1 MKHPAFVCCA
11 VSFLFLGA
19 TSVQAQETSDLTDVH
34 FYPPSAVSM
43 MKYIDYP
50 VSHRT
55 GIPEISIPLYTVR
68 SGSLEL
74 PVNLSFHLD
83 DFTRVNQLAGAAG
96 AGWSLS
102 CDLQVSRIINGVD
115 DLKTTGYLH
124 TGVSKPD
131 ITSTTLVRSTTDRMR
146 LLWRKGADEDPDRFY
161 YKLLNGGGSF
171 YIERELGPKTVP
183 VTGDRIVFD
192 ELGTETFV
200 ITGTDGTIYRFSSA
214 VADTAT
220 DSQIQPASKTAWK
233 CTEIESADGGS
244 SIAFSYLPYRSRV
257 LQTPGSVS
265 LYDRGELYTTN
276 DEVRYAA
283 RYPREERYGSIIY
296 SCTLLF
302 GWDDEGYGPTN
313 FFWKELPDQPENS
326 STVSKWVE
334 SHYIDRITFRGGY
347 AQFEY
352 EAYDDTR
359 TRILNPV
366 LERVVICATQGVA
379 RQTIVFTQSNVDQR
393 YERYLQSVQ
402 IGNDTY
408 SFSYGMQHIG
418 DAIADFW
425 GYGYRGHYSG
435 GSADVPCHKVLLDL
449 GTDPVDMYGDKLTYP
464 GDYFQREFSMP
475 SNSFPDEIYRTPD
488 EEKRLLSI
496 TYPTGGRTE
505 FMCDHNCFRDG
516 EDAVRRISSYRIK
529 YIRYYDTDDTLL
541 KETAYKYGPDEDGCG
556 VIRHEPDMDDDM
568 GNCHTEQIVNYY
580 YPRDSWSGSYSLGA
594 TLRLRTYYPHTIYR
608 TNYDDG
614 SHVQYD
620 EVAEYQSAGG
630 TLSGKTVYKY
640 DLTNR
645 HARPVREVFAYPNA
659 PYPVEGDT
667 WYLGQLDSVVQYK
680 YDGGRFD
687 WVARRAYTY
696 NRYDASERIFCA
708 RVWASAVG
716 YLLGGSQQIDDGHT
730 FEYSYNGITP
740 GCMQLSEE
748 IIEQREDDGRILRR
762 RTNYYYDTNPYTASR
777 KETTYADGRT
787 VTERTLYAEDYL
799 PSSVQTMLD
808 RNLLSLPLERV
819 VYTDETVTHG
829 DTFRYD
835 LYGRLDSLS
844 TLASLDLSPAS
855 FRFSNRSSTD
865 GKGAYTPDTHYIGR
879 ASLRYDADGN
889 ICEVQAVGQPP
900 ICYLWGYKGQYLV
913 AEIRNAAYD
922 EVTTALGAATVER
935 IRTSVV
941 LSEGDLAALD
951 GLRTSR
957 KEWHVTTATYIPLV
971 GMASMT
977 DPSGRETTYEY
988 DAFGRLISV
997 KDGKGEQVQSYDYH
1011 FATENR

>member
-1 MKHPAFVCCA
+1 MKHSAFVCCA

-19 TSVQAQETSDLTDVH
+19 TSVQAQATSDLTDVH

-55 GIPEISIPLYTVR
+55 GIPEITIPLYTVK

-83 DFTRVNQLAGAAG
+83 DFTRVNQLAGSAG

-244 SIAFSYLPYRSRV
+244 SITFSYLPYRSRV

-366 LERVVICATQGVA
+366 LERIVICDTQGVA
-379 RQTIVFTQSNVDQR
+379 RQTIVFTQSNVDQH
-393 YERYLQSVQ
+393 YEPLPA
-402 IGNDTY
+402 IG
-408 SFSYGMQHIG
+408 
-418 DAIADFW
+418 ADWQRHLFLLLRHAA
-425 GYGYRGHYSG
+425 YRRC
-435 GSADVPCHKVLLDL
+435 D
-449 GTDPVDMYGDKLTYP
+449 
-464 GDYFQREFSMP
+464 R
-475 SNSFPDEIYRTPD
+475 
-488 EEKRLLSI
+488 RLLGLWLPW
-496 TYPTGGRTE
+496 TLFGRV
-505 FMCDHNCFRDG
+505 G
-516 EDAVRRISSYRIK
+516 RR
-529 YIRYYDTDDTLL
+529 
-541 KETAYKYGPDEDGCG
+541 
-556 VIRHEPDMDDDM
+556 
-568 GNCHTEQIVNYY
+568 
-580 YPRDSWSGSYSLGA
+580 
-594 TLRLRTYYPHTIYR
+594 
-608 TNYDDG
+608 
-614 SHVQYD
+614 
-620 EVAEYQSAGG
+620 
-630 TLSGKTVYKY
+630 
-640 DLTNR
+640 
-645 HARPVREVFAYPNA
+645 
-659 PYPVEGDT
+659 
-667 WYLGQLDSVVQYK
+667 
-680 YDGGRFD
+680 
-687 WVARRAYTY
+687 
-696 NRYDASERIFCA
+696 
-708 RVWASAVG
+708 
-716 YLLGGSQQIDDGHT
+716 
-730 FEYSYNGITP
+730 
-740 GCMQLSEE
+740 
-748 IIEQREDDGRILRR
+748 
-762 RTNYYYDTNPYTASR
+762 
-777 KETTYADGRT
+777 
-787 VTERTLYAEDYL
+787 
-799 PSSVQTMLD
+799 
-808 RNLLSLPLERV
+808 
-819 VYTDETVTHG
+819 
-829 DTFRYD
+829 
-835 LYGRLDSLS
+835 SLS
-844 TLASLDLSPAS
+844 
-855 FRFSNRSSTD
+855 
-865 GKGAYTPDTHYIGR
+865 
-879 ASLRYDADGN
+879 
-889 ICEVQAVGQPP
+889 
-900 ICYLWGYKGQYLV
+900 
-913 AEIRNAAYD
+913 
-922 EVTTALGAATVER
+922 
-935 IRTSVV
+935 
-941 LSEGDLAALD
+941 
-951 GLRTSR
+951 
-957 KEWHVTTATYIPLV
+957 
-971 GMASMT
+971 
-977 DPSGRETTYEY
+977 
-988 DAFGRLISV
+988 
-997 KDGKGEQVQSYDYH
+997 
-1011 FATENR
+1011 

>member
-102 CDLQVSRIINGVD
+102 CDMQVSRIINGVD

-124 TGVSKPD
+124 TGISKPD

-200 ITGTDGTIYRFSSA
+200 ITGTDGTIYHFSSA
-214 VADTAT
+214 VADTASEIPS
-220 DSQIQPASKTAWK
+220 DIKSKTAWK

-244 SIAFSYLPYRSRV
+244 SITFSYLPYRSRV

-366 LERVVICATQGVA
+366 LERIVICDTQGVA

-505 FMCDHNCFRDG
+505 FVCDHNCFRDG

-541 KETAYKYGPDEDGCG
+541 KETAYKYGPGEDGCG
-556 VIRHEPDMDDDM
+556 IIRHEPDMDDDM
-568 GNCHTEQIVNYY
+568 GNCHTEQTVSYY

-748 IIEQREDDGRILRR
+748 VIEQREDDGRILRR

-777 KETTYADGRT
+777 KETDLRRRTNRHRADALRRRLPAVERADDARSQPSLAPARTGRLHRRDRHARRY
-787 VTERTLYAEDYL
+787 VPLRSLRASRQ
-799 PSSVQTMLD
+799 PLD
-808 RNLLSLPLERV
+808 AGFARPLARIVPLLEPQ
-819 VYTDETVTHG
+819 
-829 DTFRYD
+829 
-835 LYGRLDSLS
+835 LYGRERRLYARHALHRTGVAALRRRRQHLRGAGRGTASDLLS
-844 TLASLDLSPAS
+844 VGLQGSVPRGRNPQRRIRRGDDRLGCGD
-855 FRFSNRSSTD
+855 RR
-865 GKGAYTPDTHYIGR
+865 AYPYLGR
-879 ASLRYDADGN
+879 A
-889 ICEVQAVGQPP
+889 VGGRSCGARRPANQPQ
-900 ICYLWGYKGQYLV
+900 GV
-913 AEIRNAAYD
+913 ARHH
-922 EVTTALGAATVER
+922 
-935 IRTSVV
+935 
-941 LSEGDLAALD
+941 GDIHPAGGD
-951 GLRTSR
+951 GLDDRS
-957 KEWHVTTATYIPLV
+957 
-971 GMASMT
+971 
-977 DPSGRETTYEY
+977 
-988 DAFGRLISV
+988 FG
-997 KDGKGEQVQSYDYH
+997 
-1011 FATENR
+1011 T

>member
-1 MKHPAFVCCA
+1 M
-11 VSFLFLGA
+11 
-19 TSVQAQETSDLTDVH
+19 
-34 FYPPSAVSM
+34 
-43 MKYIDYP
+43 I
-50 VSHRT
+50 
-55 GIPEISIPLYTVR
+55 
-68 SGSLEL
+68 
-74 PVNLSFHLD
+74 
-83 DFTRVNQLAGAAG
+83 
-96 AGWSLS
+96 
-102 CDLQVSRIINGVD
+102 CD
-115 DLKTTGYLH
+115 
-124 TGVSKPD
+124 
-131 ITSTTLVRSTTDRMR
+131 
-146 LLWRKGADEDPDRFY
+146 
-161 YKLLNGGGSF
+161 
-171 YIERELGPKTVP
+171 
-183 VTGDRIVFD
+183 
-192 ELGTETFV
+192 
-200 ITGTDGTIYRFSSA
+200 
-214 VADTAT
+214 
-220 DSQIQPASKTAWK
+220 
-233 CTEIESADGGS
+233 
-244 SIAFSYLPYRSRV
+244 
-257 LQTPGSVS
+257 
-265 LYDRGELYTTN
+265 
-276 DEVRYAA
+276 
-283 RYPREERYGSIIY
+283 
-296 SCTLLF
+296 
-302 GWDDEGYGPTN
+302 
-313 FFWKELPDQPENS
+313 
-326 STVSKWVE
+326 
-334 SHYIDRITFRGGY
+334 
-347 AQFEY
+347 
-352 EAYDDTR
+352 
-359 TRILNPV
+359 
-366 LERVVICATQGVA
+366 TQGVA

-496 TYPTGGRTE
+496 TCPTGGRTE
-505 FMCDHNCFRDG
+505 FVCDHNCFRDG

-748 IIEQREDDGRILRR
+748 VIEQREDDGRILRR

-835 LYGRLDSLS
+835 LYGRPDSLS

-855 FRFSNRSSTD
+855 FRFSNRSSTG

-988 DAFGRLISV
+988 NAHNHLMRVRDH
-997 KDGKGEQVQSYDYH
+997 KGKVVNEYEYSFDQ
-1011 FATENR
+1011 

>member
-102 CDLQVSRIINGVD
+102 CDMQVSRIINGVD

-124 TGVSKPD
+124 TGISKPD

-214 VADTAT
+214 VADTASEIPS
-220 DSQIQPASKTAWK
+220 DIKSKTAWK

-244 SIAFSYLPYRSRV
+244 SITFSYLPYRSRV

-366 LERVVICATQGVA
+366 LERIVICDTQGVA

-408 SFSYGMQHIG
+408 SFAYGMQHIG
-418 DAIADFW
+418 DAITDFW

-505 FMCDHNCFRDG
+505 FVCDHNCFRDG
-516 EDAVRRISSYRIK
+516 DDAVRRISSYRIK

-541 KETAYKYGPDEDGCG
+541 KETTYKYGPDEDGCG
-556 VIRHEPDMDDDM
+556 IIRHEPDMDDDM
-568 GNCHTEQIVNYY
+568 GNCHTEQIVSYY

-716 YLLGGSQQIDDGHT
+716 YLLGSSQQIDDGHT

-748 IIEQREDDGRILRR
+748 VIEQREDDGRILRR

-808 RNLLSLPLERV
+808 RNLLLLPLERV
-819 VYTDETVTHG
+819 VYTDETVTQG

-835 LYGRLDSLS
+835 LYGRPDSLS
-844 TLASLDLSPAS
+844 TLASLNLSPAS
-855 FRFSNRSSTD
+855 FRFSNRSSTG

-879 ASLRYDADGN
+879 ASLRYDTDGN

-913 AEIRNAAYD
+913 TEIRNAAYD
-922 EVTTALGAATVER
+922 EVKTALGAATVER

-941 LSEGDLAALD
+941 LSGSDLTALD
-951 GLRTSR
+951 GLRTSH

-977 DPSGRETTYEY
+977 DPSGRKTAYEY
-988 DAFGRLISV
+988 NAHNHLMRVRDH
-997 KDGKGEQVQSYDYH
+997 KGKVVNEYEYSFDQ
-1011 FATENR
+1011 

>member
-1 MKHPAFVCCA
+1 MKHSAFVCCA

-19 TSVQAQETSDLTDVH
+19 TSVQAQATSDLTDVH

-55 GIPEISIPLYTVR
+55 GIPEITIPLYTVK

-83 DFTRVNQLAGAAG
+83 DFTRVNQLAGSAG
-96 AGWSLS
+96 AGWALS

-244 SIAFSYLPYRSRV
+244 SITFSYLPYRSRV

-276 DEVRYAA
+276 DEVRYAT

-366 LERVVICATQGVA
+366 LERIVICDTQGVA

-418 DAIADFW
+418 DAITDFW

-435 GSADVPCHKVLLDL
+435 GSADVPCHKVLLNL
-449 GTDPVDMYGDKLTYP
+449 GTDPVDMYGNKLTYP

-505 FMCDHNCFRDG
+505 FVCDHNCFRDG
-516 EDAVRRISSYRIK
+516 DDAVRRISSYRIK

-556 VIRHEPDMDDDM
+556 IIRHEPDMDDDM
-568 GNCHTEQIVNYY
+568 GNCHTEQIVSYY

-716 YLLGGSQQIDDGHT
+716 YLLGSSQQIDDGHT

-748 IIEQREDDGRILRR
+748 VIEQREDDGRILRR

-819 VYTDETVTHG
+819 VYTDETVMQG

-835 LYGRLDSLS
+835 LYGRPDSLS
-844 TLASLDLSPAS
+844 TLASLNLSPAS
-855 FRFSNRSSTD
+855 FRFSNRSSTG

-922 EVTTALGAATVER
+922 EVKTALGAATVER

-988 DAFGRLISV
+988 NAHNHLMRVRDH
-997 KDGKGEQVQSYDYH
+997 KGKVVNEYEYSFDQ
-1011 FATENR
+1011 

>member
-1 MKHPAFVCCA
+1 M
-11 VSFLFLGA
+11 
-19 TSVQAQETSDLTDVH
+19 
-34 FYPPSAVSM
+34 
-43 MKYIDYP
+43 
-50 VSHRT
+50 
-55 GIPEISIPLYTVR
+55 
-68 SGSLEL
+68 
-74 PVNLSFHLD
+74 
-83 DFTRVNQLAGAAG
+83 
-96 AGWSLS
+96 
-102 CDLQVSRIINGVD
+102 
-115 DLKTTGYLH
+115 
-124 TGVSKPD
+124 
-131 ITSTTLVRSTTDRMR
+131 
-146 LLWRKGADEDPDRFY
+146 
-161 YKLLNGGGSF
+161 
-171 YIERELGPKTVP
+171 
-183 VTGDRIVFD
+183 
-192 ELGTETFV
+192 
-200 ITGTDGTIYRFSSA
+200 
-214 VADTAT
+214 
-220 DSQIQPASKTAWK
+220 
-233 CTEIESADGGS
+233 
-244 SIAFSYLPYRSRV
+244 
-257 LQTPGSVS
+257 
-265 LYDRGELYTTN
+265 
-276 DEVRYAA
+276 
-283 RYPREERYGSIIY
+283 
-296 SCTLLF
+296 
-302 GWDDEGYGPTN
+302 
-313 FFWKELPDQPENS
+313 
-326 STVSKWVE
+326 
-334 SHYIDRITFRGGY
+334 
-347 AQFEY
+347 
-352 EAYDDTR
+352 
-359 TRILNPV
+359 
-366 LERVVICATQGVA
+366 
-379 RQTIVFTQSNVDQR
+379 
-393 YERYLQSVQ
+393 Q

-505 FMCDHNCFRDG
+505 FVCDHNCFRDG
-516 EDAVRRISSYRIK
+516 DDAVRRISSYRIK

-541 KETAYKYGPDEDGCG
+541 KETAYKYGPGEDGCG

-568 GNCHTEQIVNYY
+568 GNCHTEQTVSYY

-594 TLRLRTYYPHTIYR
+594 TLRLRTYYPYTIYR

-620 EVAEYQSAGG
+620 EVAEYQSEGG
-630 TLSGKTVYKY
+630 VLSGKTVYKY
-640 DLTNR
+640 TLDPPLEGSLNR
-645 HARPVREVFAYPNA
+645 PAIALPGS
-659 PYPVEGDT
+659 PYPMEMESWHQGS
-667 WYLGQLDSVVQYK
+667 LDSVIQYK
-680 YDGGRFD
+680 YVDGRFE
-687 WVARRAYTY
+687 WLVRRDYTY
-696 NRYDASERIFCA
+696 MPYLSAKKIFRG
-708 RVWASAVG
+708 RVWPTTRHVQIEAN
-716 YLLGGSQQIDDGHT
+716 GSLREQPRLTTSPYDDNKNT
-730 FEYSYNGITP
+730 YSYSYNAIDV

-748 IIEQREDDGRILRR
+748 VIEQREDDGRILRR

-835 LYGRLDSLS
+835 LYGRPDSLS

-855 FRFSNRSSTD
+855 FRFSNRSSTG

-900 ICYLWGYKGQYLV
+900 ICYLWGYKGLYLV

-922 EVTTALGAATVER
+922 EVTTALGAATVEH
-935 IRTSVV
+935 IRTSVG

-988 DAFGRLISV
+988 NAHNHLMRVRDH
-997 KDGKGEQVQSYDYH
+997 KGKVVNEYEYSFDQ
-1011 FATENR
+1011 

>member
-214 VADTAT
+214 VADTASEIPS
-220 DSQIQPASKTAWK
+220 DIKSKTAWK

-244 SIAFSYLPYRSRV
+244 SIAFSYLPYRKRV
-257 LQTPGSVS
+257 VQASGNIE
-265 LYDRGELYTTN
+265 LYDNAELYAPDN
-276 DEVRYAA
+276 REVADAA
-283 RYPREERYGSIIY
+283 QSPRMVCHGSGAY
-296 SCTLLF
+296 WSTMFF
-302 GWDDEGYGPTN
+302 GWQDEGYGPTTLWWQDSGQEQGISAN
-313 FFWKELPDQPENS
+313 Y
-326 STVSKWVE
+326 KWVN
-334 SHYIDRITFRGGY
+334 SHYIDQIVFRGGRVR
-347 AQFEY
+347 FEY
-352 EAYDDTR
+352 EEYDANR
-359 TRILNPV
+359 TRILNPA
-366 LERVVICATQGVA
+366 LKRIVVYDAQDNV
-379 RQTIVFTQSNVDQR
+379 RRTIVFTQTGIGQD
-393 YERYLQSVQ
+393 YERYLQS
-402 IGNDTY
+402 IKIENDPY
-408 SFSYGMQHIG
+408 SFDYHHNRHVGECFP
-418 DAIADFW
+418 DFW
-425 GYGYRGHYSG
+425 GHEAHGHYS
-435 GSADVPCHKVLLDL
+435 AYMPDVPMHKVWILP
-449 GTDPVDMYGDKLTYP
+449 GTDPKDISGNRLNYTDGFFDQTFNVPANGI
-464 GDYFQREFSMP
+464 
-475 SNSFPDEIYRTPD
+475 PDEIYRTPD

-505 FMCDHNCFRDG
+505 FVCDHNCFRDG

-645 HARPVREVFAYPNA
+645 HAQPVREVFAYPNA

-667 WYLGQLDSVVQYK
+667 WYLGQLDSVVQYE

-748 IIEQREDDGRILRR
+748 VIEQREDDGRILRR

-799 PSSVQTMLD
+799 PSSVRTMLD

-835 LYGRLDSLS
+835 LYGRPDSLS

-855 FRFSNRSSTD
+855 FRFSNRSSMG

-900 ICYLWGYKGQYLV
+900 ICYLWGYKGLYLV

-988 DAFGRLISV
+988 NAHNHLMRVRDH
-997 KDGKGEQVQSYDYH
+997 KGKVVNEYEYSFDQ
-1011 FATENR
+1011 

>member
-1 MKHPAFVCCA
+1 MKHSAFVCCA

-19 TSVQAQETSDLTDVH
+19 TSVQAQSTSDLTDVH

-55 GIPEISIPLYTVR
+55 GIPEITIPLYTIR

-83 DFTRVNQLAGAAG
+83 DFARLNQLAGTAG

-102 CDLQVSRIINGVD
+102 CDMQVSRIINGVD

-131 ITSTTLVRSTTDRMR
+131 ITSTTLVRPTTDQMR

-161 YKLLNGGGSF
+161 YKLLGGSGSF

-214 VADTAT
+214 VADTASEMQS
-220 DSQIQPASKTAWK
+220 DVGSKTAWK

-244 SIAFSYLPYRSRV
+244 SITFSYLPYRIRV

-265 LYDRGELYTTN
+265 LYDRGKLYTTN
-276 DEVRYAA
+276 DGVCYAA

-302 GWDDEGYGPTN
+302 GWDDEDYGPTN
-313 FFWKELPDQPENS
+313 FFWKELPNQPENS

-334 SHYIDRITFRGGY
+334 SHYIDRITFRDGY

-352 EAYDDTR
+352 EAYDDTHTWIR
-359 TRILNPV
+359 NPV
-366 LERVVICATQGVA
+366 LERIVIYDTQGVA
-379 RQTIVFTQSNVDQR
+379 RQTIVFTQSNVNQR

-408 SFSYGMQHIG
+408 SFAYGIQHIG

-425 GYGYRGHYSG
+425 GYDYRGHYSG
-435 GSADVPCHKVLLDL
+435 GSADIPCHKVLLDL
-449 GTDPVDMYGDKLTYP
+449 GTDPVDMYGNKLTYSS
-464 GDYFQREFSMP
+464 DYFQQEFSMP
-475 SNSFPDEIYRTPD
+475 SNSTPDWIYRAPD
-488 EEKRLLSI
+488 EEKTLLSI

-505 FMCDHNCFRDG
+505 FVCDHNCFRDR
-516 EDAVRRISSYRIK
+516 DDVVRRISSYRIK

-541 KETAYKYGPDEDGCG
+541 KETAYKYGPGEDGCG
-556 VIRHEPDMDDDM
+556 IIRHEPDMDDDM
-568 GNCHTEQIVNYY
+568 GNCHTEQTVNYY
-580 YPRDSWSGSYSLGA
+580 YPQDSWSNRYSLGA

-614 SHVQYD
+614 SHIQYD

-716 YLLGGSQQIDDGHT
+716 YLLGGSQQIDSGHT
-730 FEYSYNGITP
+730 FEYSYNAITP
-740 GCMQLSEE
+740 GSMQLVREDF
-748 IIEQREDDGRILRR
+748 EQREDDGRILRQ
-762 RTNYYYDTNPYTASR
+762 RTNYHYDTNPYTASR

-799 PSSVQTMLD
+799 PSSMQTMLD

-819 VYTDETVTHG
+819 VYTDETVTQG
-829 DTFRYD
+829 ETFRYD
-835 LYGRLDSLS
+835 LYGRPDSLS
-844 TLASLDLSPAS
+844 TLAALDLSPES
-855 FRFSNRSSTD
+855 FRFSNRSSS
-865 GKGAYTPDTHYIGR
+865 GAKGPYTPDTHYIGR

-889 ICEVQAVGQPP
+889 ICEVRAVGQPP

-922 EVTTALGAATVER
+922 EVKTALGAATVER

-941 LSEGDLAALD
+941 LSADDLAALD

-971 GMASMT
+971 GMASTT
-977 DPSGRETTYEY
+977 DPSGRETSYEY
-988 DAFGRLISV
+988 NAHNHLIRV
-997 KDGKGEQVQSYDYH
+997 RDHKGKVVNEYEYSFD
-1011 FATENR
+1011 R

>member
-1 MKHPAFVCCA
+1 MPDIQILSPHLADLIAAGEVVERPASVVKELVENAFDAGARTVT
-11 VSFLFLGA
+11 VELRGGGA
-19 TSVQAQETSDLTDVH
+19 TYLRVTDDGCGMAPEDAGIAFLRHATSKLHDEQGLEAIGTMG
-34 FYPPSAVSM
+34 FRGEALAAISAVSH
-43 MKYIDYP
+43 I
-50 VSHRT
+50 T
-55 GIPEISIPLYTVR
+55 LT
-68 SGSLEL
+68 
-74 PVNLSFHLD
+74 
-83 DFTRVNQLAGAAG
+83 TRQRGAASG
-96 AGWSLS
+96 THMTLDAG
-102 CDLQVSRIINGVD
+102 
-115 DLKTTGYLH
+115 
-124 TGVSKPD
+124 D
-131 ITSTTLVRSTTDRMR
+131 I
-146 LLWRKGADEDPDRFY
+146 
-161 YKLLNGGGSF
+161 
-171 YIERELGPKTVP
+171 
-183 VTGDRIVFD
+183 
-192 ELGTETFV
+192 
-200 ITGTDGTIYRFSSA
+200 
-214 VADTAT
+214 
-220 DSQIQPASKTAWK
+220 Q
-233 CTEIESADGGS
+233 
-244 SIAFSYLPYRSRV
+244 
-257 LQTPGSVS
+257 
-265 LYDRGELYTTN
+265 
-276 DEVRYAA
+276 
-283 RYPREERYGSIIY
+283 
-296 SCTLLF
+296 
-302 GWDDEGYGPTN
+302 
-313 FFWKELPDQPENS
+313 
-326 STVSKWVE
+326 
-334 SHYIDRITFRGGY
+334 
-347 AQFEY
+347 
-352 EAYDDTR
+352 
-359 TRILNPV
+359 
-366 LERVVICATQGVA
+366 
-379 RQTIVFTQSNVDQR
+379 
-393 YERYLQSVQ
+393 
-402 IGNDTY
+402 
-408 SFSYGMQHIG
+408 
-418 DAIADFW
+418 
-425 GYGYRGHYSG
+425 
-435 GSADVPCHKVLLDL
+435 
-449 GTDPVDMYGDKLTYP
+449 DMYETGCPEGTTMIVRDLFFNTPARRKFLKSDRAE
-464 GDYFQREFSMP
+464 GAACAAAALRCALGR
-475 SNSFPDEIYRTPD
+475 PDVSVRCI
-488 EEKRLLSI
+488 
-496 TYPTGGRTE
+496 
-505 FMCDHNCFRDG
+505 RDG

-541 KETAYKYGPDEDGCG
+541 KETAYKYGPGEDGCG
-556 VIRHEPDMDDDM
+556 IIRHEPDMDADM
-568 GNCHTEQIVNYY
+568 GTCHTEQTVSYY

-740 GCMQLSEE
+740 GCMQLAEE
-748 IIEQREDDGRILRR
+748 VIEQREDDGRILRR

-829 DTFRYD
+829 DTFHYD
-835 LYGRLDSLS
+835 LYGRPDSLS

-855 FRFSNRSSTD
+855 FRFSNRSSTG

-900 ICYLWGYKGQYLV
+900 ICYLWGYKGQYRV

-988 DAFGRLISV
+988 NAHNHLMRVRDH
-997 KDGKGEQVQSYDYH
+997 KGKVVNEYEYSFDQ
-1011 FATENR
+1011 

>member
-1 MKHPAFVCCA
+1 
-11 VSFLFLGA
+11 
-19 TSVQAQETSDLTDVH
+19 
-34 FYPPSAVSM
+34 
-43 MKYIDYP
+43 
-50 VSHRT
+50 
-55 GIPEISIPLYTVR
+55 VR

-366 LERVVICATQGVA
+366 LERVVICDTQGVA

-748 IIEQREDDGRILRR
+748 VIEQREDDGRILRR

-787 VTERTLYAEDYL
+787 VT
-799 PSSVQTMLD
+799 
-808 RNLLSLPLERV
+808 
-819 VYTDETVTHG
+819 
-829 DTFRYD
+829 
-835 LYGRLDSLS
+835 
-844 TLASLDLSPAS
+844 
-855 FRFSNRSSTD
+855 
-865 GKGAYTPDTHYIGR
+865 
-879 ASLRYDADGN
+879 
-889 ICEVQAVGQPP
+889 
-900 ICYLWGYKGQYLV
+900 
-913 AEIRNAAYD
+913 
-922 EVTTALGAATVER
+922 
-935 IRTSVV
+935 
-941 LSEGDLAALD
+941 
-951 GLRTSR
+951 
-957 KEWHVTTATYIPLV
+957 
-971 GMASMT
+971 
-977 DPSGRETTYEY
+977 
-988 DAFGRLISV
+988 
-997 KDGKGEQVQSYDYH
+997 
-1011 FATENR
+1011 

>member
-1 MKHPAFVCCA
+1 M
-11 VSFLFLGA
+11 
-19 TSVQAQETSDLTDVH
+19 
-34 FYPPSAVSM
+34 
-43 MKYIDYP
+43 
-50 VSHRT
+50 
-55 GIPEISIPLYTVR
+55 
-68 SGSLEL
+68 
-74 PVNLSFHLD
+74 
-83 DFTRVNQLAGAAG
+83 
-96 AGWSLS
+96 
-102 CDLQVSRIINGVD
+102 
-115 DLKTTGYLH
+115 
-124 TGVSKPD
+124 
-131 ITSTTLVRSTTDRMR
+131 
-146 LLWRKGADEDPDRFY
+146 
-161 YKLLNGGGSF
+161 
-171 YIERELGPKTVP
+171 
-183 VTGDRIVFD
+183 TGDRIVFD

-366 LERVVICATQGVA
+366 LERVVICDTQGVA

-505 FMCDHNCFRDG
+505 FVCDHNCFRDG

-748 IIEQREDDGRILRR
+748 VIEQREDDGRILRR

-799 PSSVQTMLD
+799 PSSVRTMLD

-835 LYGRLDSLS
+835 LYGRPDSLS

-855 FRFSNRSSTD
+855 FRFSNRSSTG

-922 EVTTALGAATVER
+922 EVTTALGAATVEH

-988 DAFGRLISV
+988 NAHNHLMRVRDH
-997 KDGKGEQVQSYDYH
+997 KGKVVNEYEYSFDQ
-1011 FATENR
+1011 

>member
-19 TSVQAQETSDLTDVH
+19 TSVQAQATSDLTDVH

-55 GIPEISIPLYTVR
+55 GIPEITIPLYTVR

-244 SIAFSYLPYRSRV
+244 SITFSYLPYRSRV

-347 AQFEY
+347 VQFEY

-366 LERVVICATQGVA
+366 LERIVICDTQGVA

-449 GTDPVDMYGDKLTYP
+449 GTDPVDMYGDKLTYS

-505 FMCDHNCFRDG
+505 FVCDHNCFRDG
-516 EDAVRRISSYRIK
+516 DDAVRRISSYRIK

-556 VIRHEPDMDDDM
+556 IIRHEPRMDDDM
-568 GNCHTEQIVNYY
+568 GNCHTEQTVLYY
-580 YPRDSWSGSYSLGA
+580 YPADSWSNEYSLGA
-594 TLRLRTYYPHTIYR
+594 RLRLRTYYPHTIYR

-614 SHVQYD
+614 SHIQYD

-708 RVWASAVG
+708 RVWASIVK
-716 YLLGGSQQIDDGHT
+716 YQLGNSYPIHEGGDY
-730 FEYSYNGITP
+730 EYSYNGITP

-748 IIEQREDDGRILRR
+748 VIEQREDDGRILRR

-835 LYGRLDSLS
+835 LYGRPDSLS

-855 FRFSNRSSTD
+855 FRFSNRSSTG

-988 DAFGRLISV
+988 NAHNHLMRVRDH
-997 KDGKGEQVQSYDYH
+997 KGKVVNEYEYSFDQ
-1011 FATENR
+1011 

>member
-131 ITSTTLVRSTTDRMR
+131 ITSTMLVRSTTDRMR

-161 YKLLNGGGSF
+161 YKLPNGGGSF

-200 ITGTDGTIYRFSSA
+200 ITGTDGTIYRFNSA
-214 VADTAT
+214 VADTASEIPS
-220 DSQIQPASKTAWK
+220 DIKSKTAWK

-244 SIAFSYLPYRSRV
+244 SITFSYLPYRSRV

-366 LERVVICATQGVA
+366 LERIVICDTQGVA
-379 RQTIVFTQSNVDQR
+379 RQTIVFTQSNVDQH
-393 YERYLQSVQ
+393 YEPLPA
-402 IGNDTY
+402 IG
-408 SFSYGMQHIG
+408 
-418 DAIADFW
+418 ADWQRHLFLLLRHAA
-425 GYGYRGHYSG
+425 YRRC
-435 GSADVPCHKVLLDL
+435 D
-449 GTDPVDMYGDKLTYP
+449 
-464 GDYFQREFSMP
+464 R
-475 SNSFPDEIYRTPD
+475 
-488 EEKRLLSI
+488 RLLGLWLPW
-496 TYPTGGRTE
+496 TLFGRV
-505 FMCDHNCFRDG
+505 G
-516 EDAVRRISSYRIK
+516 RR
-529 YIRYYDTDDTLL
+529 
-541 KETAYKYGPDEDGCG
+541 
-556 VIRHEPDMDDDM
+556 
-568 GNCHTEQIVNYY
+568 
-580 YPRDSWSGSYSLGA
+580 
-594 TLRLRTYYPHTIYR
+594 
-608 TNYDDG
+608 
-614 SHVQYD
+614 
-620 EVAEYQSAGG
+620 
-630 TLSGKTVYKY
+630 
-640 DLTNR
+640 
-645 HARPVREVFAYPNA
+645 
-659 PYPVEGDT
+659 
-667 WYLGQLDSVVQYK
+667 
-680 YDGGRFD
+680 
-687 WVARRAYTY
+687 
-696 NRYDASERIFCA
+696 
-708 RVWASAVG
+708 
-716 YLLGGSQQIDDGHT
+716 
-730 FEYSYNGITP
+730 
-740 GCMQLSEE
+740 
-748 IIEQREDDGRILRR
+748 
-762 RTNYYYDTNPYTASR
+762 
-777 KETTYADGRT
+777 
-787 VTERTLYAEDYL
+787 
-799 PSSVQTMLD
+799 
-808 RNLLSLPLERV
+808 
-819 VYTDETVTHG
+819 
-829 DTFRYD
+829 
-835 LYGRLDSLS
+835 SLS
-844 TLASLDLSPAS
+844 
-855 FRFSNRSSTD
+855 
-865 GKGAYTPDTHYIGR
+865 
-879 ASLRYDADGN
+879 
-889 ICEVQAVGQPP
+889 
-900 ICYLWGYKGQYLV
+900 
-913 AEIRNAAYD
+913 
-922 EVTTALGAATVER
+922 
-935 IRTSVV
+935 
-941 LSEGDLAALD
+941 
-951 GLRTSR
+951 
-957 KEWHVTTATYIPLV
+957 
-971 GMASMT
+971 
-977 DPSGRETTYEY
+977 
-988 DAFGRLISV
+988 
-997 KDGKGEQVQSYDYH
+997 
-1011 FATENR
+1011 

>member
-1 MKHPAFVCCA
+1 M
-11 VSFLFLGA
+11 
-19 TSVQAQETSDLTDVH
+19 
-34 FYPPSAVSM
+34 
-43 MKYIDYP
+43 
-50 VSHRT
+50 
-55 GIPEISIPLYTVR
+55 
-68 SGSLEL
+68 
-74 PVNLSFHLD
+74 
-83 DFTRVNQLAGAAG
+83 
-96 AGWSLS
+96 
-102 CDLQVSRIINGVD
+102 
-115 DLKTTGYLH
+115 
-124 TGVSKPD
+124 
-131 ITSTTLVRSTTDRMR
+131 
-146 LLWRKGADEDPDRFY
+146 
-161 YKLLNGGGSF
+161 
-171 YIERELGPKTVP
+171 
-183 VTGDRIVFD
+183 TGDRIVFD

-200 ITGTDGTIYRFSSA
+200 ITGTDGTIYHFSSA
-214 VADTAT
+214 VADTASEIPS
-220 DSQIQPASKTAWK
+220 DIKSKTAWK

-244 SIAFSYLPYRSRV
+244 SITFSYLPYRSRV

-366 LERVVICATQGVA
+366 LERIVICDTQGVA

-505 FMCDHNCFRDG
+505 FVCDHNCFRDG

-541 KETAYKYGPDEDGCG
+541 KETAYKYGPGEDGCG
-556 VIRHEPDMDDDM
+556 IIRHEPDMDDDM
-568 GNCHTEQIVNYY
+568 GNCHTEQTVSYY

-748 IIEQREDDGRILRR
+748 VIEQREDDGRILRR

-829 DTFRYD
+829 DTFHYD
-835 LYGRLDSLS
+835 LYGRPDSLS

-855 FRFSNRSSTD
+855 FRFSNRSSTG

-988 DAFGRLISV
+988 NAHNHLMRVRDH
-997 KDGKGEQVQSYDYH
+997 KGKVVNEYEYSFDQ
-1011 FATENR
+1011 

>member
-1 MKHPAFVCCA
+1 M
-11 VSFLFLGA
+11 
-19 TSVQAQETSDLTDVH
+19 
-34 FYPPSAVSM
+34 
-43 MKYIDYP
+43 
-50 VSHRT
+50 
-55 GIPEISIPLYTVR
+55 
-68 SGSLEL
+68 
-74 PVNLSFHLD
+74 
-83 DFTRVNQLAGAAG
+83 
-96 AGWSLS
+96 
-102 CDLQVSRIINGVD
+102 
-115 DLKTTGYLH
+115 
-124 TGVSKPD
+124 
-131 ITSTTLVRSTTDRMR
+131 
-146 LLWRKGADEDPDRFY
+146 
-161 YKLLNGGGSF
+161 
-171 YIERELGPKTVP
+171 
-183 VTGDRIVFD
+183 
-192 ELGTETFV
+192 
-200 ITGTDGTIYRFSSA
+200 
-214 VADTAT
+214 
-220 DSQIQPASKTAWK
+220 
-233 CTEIESADGGS
+233 
-244 SIAFSYLPYRSRV
+244 
-257 LQTPGSVS
+257 
-265 LYDRGELYTTN
+265 
-276 DEVRYAA
+276 
-283 RYPREERYGSIIY
+283 
-296 SCTLLF
+296 
-302 GWDDEGYGPTN
+302 
-313 FFWKELPDQPENS
+313 
-326 STVSKWVE
+326 
-334 SHYIDRITFRGGY
+334 
-347 AQFEY
+347 
-352 EAYDDTR
+352 
-359 TRILNPV
+359 
-366 LERVVICATQGVA
+366 
-379 RQTIVFTQSNVDQR
+379 
-393 YERYLQSVQ
+393 
-402 IGNDTY
+402 
-408 SFSYGMQHIG
+408 
-418 DAIADFW
+418 
-425 GYGYRGHYSG
+425 
-435 GSADVPCHKVLLDL
+435 
-449 GTDPVDMYGDKLTYP
+449 
-464 GDYFQREFSMP
+464 
-475 SNSFPDEIYRTPD
+475 
-488 EEKRLLSI
+488 
-496 TYPTGGRTE
+496 
-505 FMCDHNCFRDG
+505 
-516 EDAVRRISSYRIK
+516 RRISSYRIK
-529 YIRYYDTDDTLL
+529 YIRYYDADDTLL

-556 VIRHEPDMDDDM
+556 IIRHEPDMDDDM
-568 GNCHTEQIVNYY
+568 GNCHTEQIVSYY

-630 TLSGKTVYKY
+630 MLSGKTVYKY

-748 IIEQREDDGRILRR
+748 VIEQREDDGRILHR

-835 LYGRLDSLS
+835 LYGRPDSLS

-855 FRFSNRSSTD
+855 FRFSNRSSTG

-988 DAFGRLISV
+988 NAHNHLMRVRDH
-997 KDGKGEQVQSYDYH
+997 KGKVVNEYEYSFDQ
-1011 FATENR
+1011 

>member
-131 ITSTTLVRSTTDRMR
+131 ITRTTLVRSTTDRMR

-171 YIERELGPKTVP
+171 YVERELGPKTVP

-200 ITGTDGTIYRFSSA
+200 ITDTDGTIYRFSSA
-214 VADTAT
+214 VADTASEIPS
-220 DSQIQPASKTAWK
+220 DIKSKTAWK

-244 SIAFSYLPYRSRV
+244 SITFSYLPYRSRV

-366 LERVVICATQGVA
+366 LERIVIYDTQGVA

-505 FMCDHNCFRDG
+505 FVCDHNCFRDG

-541 KETAYKYGPDEDGCG
+541 KETAYKYGPGEDGCG

-748 IIEQREDDGRILRR
+748 VIEQREDDGRILRR
-762 RTNYYYDTNPYTASR
+762 RTNRHRADALRRRLPAVERADDARSQPSLAPARTGRLHRRDRHARRYVPLRSLRASR
-777 KETTYADGRT
+777 Q
-787 VTERTLYAEDYL
+787 
-799 PSSVQTMLD
+799 PLD
-808 RNLLSLPLERV
+808 AGFARPLARV
-819 VYTDETVTHG
+819 VPLLEPQ
-829 DTFRYD
+829 
-835 LYGRLDSLS
+835 LYGRERRLYARHALHRTGVAALRRRRQHLRGAGRGTASDLLS
-844 TLASLDLSPAS
+844 VGLQGSVPRGRNPQRRIRRGDDRLGCGDRRAYPDL
-855 FRFSNRSSTD
+855 
-865 GKGAYTPDTHYIGR
+865 GR
-879 ASLRYDADGN
+879 A
-889 ICEVQAVGQPP
+889 VGGRSCGARRPANQPQ
-900 ICYLWGYKGQYLV
+900 GV
-913 AEIRNAAYD
+913 ARHH
-922 EVTTALGAATVER
+922 
-935 IRTSVV
+935 
-941 LSEGDLAALD
+941 GDIHPAGGD
-951 GLRTSR
+951 GLDDRS
-957 KEWHVTTATYIPLV
+957 
-971 GMASMT
+971 
-977 DPSGRETTYEY
+977 
-988 DAFGRLISV
+988 FG
-997 KDGKGEQVQSYDYH
+997 
-1011 FATENR
+1011 T